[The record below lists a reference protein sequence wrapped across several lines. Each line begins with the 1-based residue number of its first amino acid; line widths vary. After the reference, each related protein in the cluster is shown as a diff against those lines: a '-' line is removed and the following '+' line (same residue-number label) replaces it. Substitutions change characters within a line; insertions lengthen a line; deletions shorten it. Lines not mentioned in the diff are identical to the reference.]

1 MITITRNR
9 NRYIATMKRQAISK
23 SIAKFMIAA
32 ITVATSLTG
41 VMAADRRLL
50 WPEGAPME
58 KQFAEAENNPARPTL
73 DHFPASRWTTGAAV
87 IICPGGGYE
96 NLATAHEGQQ
106 IAQWFNEQGVVAFV
120 LRYRHAPEY
129 HYPAPVLDV
138 QRAVRW
144 VRFHAKECGIN
155 TNMIGVLGFSAGG
168 HLAST
173 AATHFDFGDPT
184 TSDPI
189 DRVSCRPDFAILCYP
204 VISFVE
210 PYTHQGSRRHFFG
223 TNNPPEELARQF
235 SNERQ
240 VTTSTPPTF
249 LFHTDEDKDV
259 PAENSIAFYLALRKA
274 NVPAELHTYRPGRH
288 GGGLWPGDPMLGD
301 WPRQTARWM
310 HGLGLMNWPAVG
322 WDPSPSLPSPVTD
335 TNKP

>member
-1 MITITRNR
+1 MSRNS
-9 NRYIATMKRQAISK
+9 NCPISIMSNLTPLK
-23 SIAKFMIAA
+23 SIAQSVIAT
-32 ITVATSLTG
+32 IVVATSLAN

-50 WPEGAPME
+50 WPDGAPME
-58 KQFAEAENNPARPTL
+58 KQFGEAENNPARPTL
-73 DHFPASRWTTGAAV
+73 DHYPASRWTTGAAV

-106 IAQWFNEQGVVAFV
+106 VAQWFNEQGVIAFV
-120 LRYRHAPEY
+120 LRYRHAPQY

-144 VRFHAKECGIN
+144 VRSHAKECGIN

-173 AATHFDFGDPT
+173 AATHFDAGNPSAT
-184 TSDPI
+184 DPI

-210 PYTHQGSRRHFFG
+210 PYAHQGSRRNFFG
-223 TNNPPEELARQF
+223 TNSPPPEELARHF
-235 SNERQ
+235 SNELQ
-240 VTTSTPPTF
+240 VSANTPPTF
-249 LFHTDEDKDV
+249 LFHTDEDQDV

-274 NVPAELHTYRPGRH
+274 KVPAELHIYRPGRH
-288 GGGLWPGDPMLGD
+288 GGGMWPSDPILGD
-301 WPRQTARWM
+301 WPRQATRWM
-310 HGLGLMNWPAVG
+310 HGLGLLNWPSVG
-322 WDPSPSLPSPVTD
+322 WDPSPSLPPRTTH